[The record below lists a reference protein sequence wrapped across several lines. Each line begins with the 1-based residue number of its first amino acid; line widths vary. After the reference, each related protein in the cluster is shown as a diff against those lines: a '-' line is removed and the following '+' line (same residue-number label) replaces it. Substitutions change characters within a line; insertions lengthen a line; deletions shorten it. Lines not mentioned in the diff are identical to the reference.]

1 MIESGTE
8 SSAAPVSAGG
18 RLRLALLAERPL
30 QVVGTINAYVAMLA
44 ERAGFRAVYLSGAGV
59 ANSSYGLPDLGM
71 TTLDNVLEDVR
82 RITAACSL
90 PLLADAD
97 TGFGPA
103 FMIAR
108 SVKEFIKAGAAGIHI
123 EDQVAAKRC
132 GHRPGK
138 AIVSKAEMVDRIKAA
153 VDAKTDPA
161 FVIMART
168 DALAVEGLEA
178 ALERAEAYRDAGADM
193 LFPEALTELAQYR
206 AFRQKLDIPI
216 LANMTEFGKTPLFD
230 LPELA
235 KAGVDMVLYPLTI
248 NRIMNQAAVSALA
261 TLREDGH
268 QMGLVGRMQTREELY
283 RVLGYH
289 AYESKLDRL
298 FGRVEEDGPE
308 ARMPSATAARKSAS
322 AGRKAV
328 PAKAAQARKAASGSA
343 GMASPPSGKGA
354 AKKDGPKNR
363 SRSAA
368 AKVKGKNRKAG

>member
-1 MIESGTE
+1 MIDTGTE
-8 SSAAPVSAGG
+8 STASPASAGK
-18 RLRLALLAERPL
+18 RLRQALKAERPL

-44 ERAGFRAVYLSGAGV
+44 ECAGYRAIYLSGAGV

-90 PLLADAD
+90 PLLVDAD

-103 FMIAR
+103 FVIAR
-108 SVKEFIKAGAAGIHI
+108 SVREFIKAGAAGIHI

-153 VDAKTDPA
+153 VDAKTDPS

-178 ALERAEAYRDAGADM
+178 ALERAEAYRAAGADM
-193 LFPEALTELAQYR
+193 LFPEALTELGHYR
-206 AFRQKLDIPI
+206 AFRQTVDIPI

-289 AYESKLDRL
+289 AYEAKLDQL
-298 FGRVEEDGPE
+298 FGQGGEVVSQP
-308 ARMPSATAARKSAS
+308 RKSSAP
-322 AGRKAV
+322 AGRKIAPV
-328 PAKAAQARKAASGSA
+328 KASVGTKRASGTA
-343 GMASPPSGKGA
+343 GKPAAKSGKTSLS
-354 AKKDGPKNR
+354 KNR
-363 SRSAA
+363 SRSVSV
-368 AKVKGKNRKAG
+368 KGKGKGKGKNRKAG